1 MAESSKLFSEALKKA
16 ADLLARRNHSEKEL
30 REKLSSFYDRDLID
44 QVVSEAQ
51 RKQWLLSPKEL
62 AEQAAKTWARANK
75 SAKYIEEQL
84 TRRGLAPVG
93 WLEEDEINKIR
104 TLLAKKFKLSEDD
117 IIDLDEKVRVKAYRF
132 LMYRG
137 FSEEIIR
144 KVIHEQF

>member
-1 MAESSKLFSEALKKA
+1 MAESSKLFTEALKKA

-30 REKLSSFYDRDLID
+30 REKLSSFYDQDLID
-44 QVVSEAQ
+44 QVLSEAQ
-51 RKQWLLSPKEL
+51 KKNWLLSPKEL
-62 AEQAAKTWARANK
+62 ADQAAKNWARANK

-84 TRRGLAPVG
+84 ERRGLPTVG
-93 WLEEDEINKIR
+93 SLEEDEINKIR

-117 IIDLDEKVRVKAYRF
+117 IIDLDEKVRVKVYRF

>member
-1 MAESSKLFSEALKKA
+1 
-16 ADLLARRNHSEKEL
+16 LLARRNHSEKEL
-30 REKLSSFYDRDLID
+30 REKLSSFYDQDLID
-44 QVVSEAQ
+44 QVLSEAQ
-51 RKQWLLSPKEL
+51 KKNWLLSPKEL
-62 AEQAAKTWARANK
+62 ADQAAKNWARANK

-84 TRRGLAPVG
+84 ERRGLPTVG
-93 WLEEDEINKIR
+93 SLEEDEINKIR

-117 IIDLDEKVRVKAYRF
+117 IIDLDEKVRVKVYRF